1 MEKVD
6 TNNKISTFQ
15 SVNELIRD
23 WMDGVRERETSRQRD
38 NSFFLFFLQID

>member
-15 SVNELIRD
+15 SVTELIRD
-23 WMDGVRERETSRQRD
+23 WMDGVRERDIKAEGQFFL
-38 NSFFLFFLQID
+38 SFFPSN